1 MDVNEC
7 TLMAIIT
14 MKFIFVQ
21 LTVVTPQSDM
31 QSTCTVKTGVGN
43 SVVTHV

>member
-31 QSTCTVKTGVGN
+31 QSTVKTGVGN